1 MLLMLAATQAGASQ
15 AWAQPAPPPASAP
28 PTVTGSGK
36 RIFLPP
42 PLRWDNA
49 MLSYRPALQQTA
61 TDFANLTGGLAFG
74 MAPAALNAQLPEPYP
89 KPSWSDLTL
98 ANEYPGEVR
107 LFGVP
112 IGSAGA
118 LRMNLTACTGGR
130 SYVVFLF
137 NANGLLRLS
146 YRLLADKT
154 CPDTNEAAQEIFAR
168 YVALGQSV
176 AISIRYRTG
185 NTQVV
190 DITDPAAGYLTPVR
204 WNQGGN

>member
-1 MLLMLAATQAGASQ
+1 
-15 AWAQPAPPPASAP
+15 
-28 PTVTGSGK
+28 
-36 RIFLPP
+36 
-42 PLRWDNA
+42 
-49 MLSYRPALQQTA
+49 
-61 TDFANLTGGLAFG
+61 
-74 MAPAALNAQLPEPYP
+74 
-89 KPSWSDLTL
+89 
-98 ANEYPGEVR
+98 
-107 LFGVP
+107 
-112 IGSAGA
+112 
-118 LRMNLTACTGGR
+118 MNLTACTGGR